1 MSEMDVSMAVIQ
13 LRRTTVTDRT
23 MLTPHDYDI
32 IVLDEPSTSY
42 GVPKYQDVQPYPV
55 KKRTTV
61 GGHGVGST
69 VIKLP
74 SFRINDLSTSLAE
87 SVLNELAVKTRS
99 NFRRAVAIPLWD
111 DEGPSSSGRIAPGT
125 VLMCAPVQ
133 AKDRLTYPYA
143 RLENL
148 ARLVNMCMQTPEN
161 LDLQTRHMILRIEEW
176 LAHSQRLN
184 PHFLASLFLRPS
196 ARSRVIKCSHNPA
209 YVGIEI
215 EGCLRNVSCS
225 VRSVSSSV
233 DLDEKV
239 RYGNLC
245 RVEMI
250 TYDKYNTFV
259 MNPLFDSGLGL
270 VDDEDPGYFIAAAP
284 IRAVRTSSRTSIS
297 SDDWSKHYPLHRAAY
312 VGDAA
317 AIEAL
322 VALGVDVNQ
331 ADRDTW
337 TPLHYAA
344 FYEHL
349 DAMRALLNSGNA
361 NVNAQNKGGAT
372 ALHFAA
378 LNGNAYLVELL
389 LSHPGI
395 DMNLRNREGNR
406 AVELCKDVPKRAWQD
421 VAKLLL
427 NWKTIEKIQV
437 DFLAAGN
444 VMVQLTEG
452 AETSAARILA
462 EIGRELKMEPSM
474 LSLFALWVCS
484 DSLSLQLKPDH
495 KPLAHLNVKKW
506 RAKVDKWTEQ
516 ENSRE
521 KPRLVMRRSAHASLE
536 AEIKASNN
544 EFGLSLLYDEARQ
557 NFLKGYYPCK
567 EKDTIYLA
575 AVSTR
580 ILYGNSTKLSD
591 KLDPHCIFPAHLL
604 ISKEKVAEMKS
615 RISKALKDVKSTNV
629 AHLQQEFLACCRQF
643 RTYGST
649 FFISEVYMSQPHTSH
664 LRAHCGVNDYG
675 LHLISSVSMVLV
687 ASYDL
692 RELKWSY
699 DNGKPFLEVYAR
711 AHRHQ
716 MTIRTPQA
724 AYIYMLLSKLCGQRL
739 GKTSTNELR

>member
-1 MSEMDVSMAVIQ
+1 MDVSMAIIQ
-13 LRRTTVTDRT
+13 LRRTAVMDRR
-23 MLTPHDYDI
+23 MLSPHDYDV

-42 GVPKYQDVQPYPV
+42 SVPKYQDVQPYPV

-61 GGHGVGST
+61 GGHRVGST

-74 SFRINDLSTSLAE
+74 SFRITDLSASLVD
-87 SVLNELAVKTRS
+87 SVLTELVVKTRTT
-99 NFRRAVAIPLWD
+99 FRRAVAIPLWD
-111 DEGPSSSGRIAPGT
+111 DAGPSSSSRIAPGT

-133 AKDRLTYPYA
+133 AKDRLTYPYG

-184 PHFLASLFLRPS
+184 PHFLASLFLRPC
-196 ARSRVIKCSHNPA
+196 ARSRVIRCSHNPA
-209 YVGIEI
+209 YVGHEI
-215 EGCLRNVSCS
+215 EGCLRNVSGS

-259 MNPLFDSGLGL
+259 MNPLFDSGLGST
-270 VDDEDPGYFIAAAP
+270 DDEEIGYFIAAAP
-284 IRAVRTSSRTSIS
+284 RRAVRTSSKTSVG

-317 AIEAL
+317 TIEAL
-322 VALGVDVNQ
+322 VALGVEVNQ
-331 ADRDTW
+331 ADRDSW

-349 DAMRALLNSGNA
+349 DAMRALLNSGSA

-395 DMNLRNREGNR
+395 DMNLRNRDGNR
-406 AVELCKDVPKRAWQD
+406 AVDLCKDVPKKAWQD

-427 NWKTIEKIQV
+427 NWKKIEKIQV
-437 DFLAAGN
+437 DFLNAGN

-452 AETSAARILA
+452 ADTTAGAILA
-462 EIGRELKMEPSM
+462 EIGRELNIEPTT
-474 LSLFALWVCS
+474 LKLFALWVCS

-506 RAKVDKWTEQ
+506 RAKVDKWTDQ

-521 KPRLVMRRSAHASLE
+521 KPRLVMRRSAHASL
-536 AEIKASNN
+536 
-544 EFGLSLLYDEARQ
+544 
-557 NFLKGYYPCK
+557 
-567 EKDTIYLA
+567 A
-575 AVSTR
+575 A
-580 ILYGNSTKLSD
+580 
-591 KLDPHCIFPAHLL
+591 
-604 ISKEKVAEMKS
+604 
-615 RISKALKDVKSTNV
+615 
-629 AHLQQEFLACCRQF
+629 
-643 RTYGST
+643 
-649 FFISEVYMSQPHTSH
+649 
-664 LRAHCGVNDYG
+664 
-675 LHLISSVSMVLV
+675 
-687 ASYDL
+687 
-692 RELKWSY
+692 ELK
-699 DNGKPFLEVYAR
+699 V
-711 AHRHQ
+711 
-716 MTIRTPQA
+716 
-724 AYIYMLLSKLCGQRL
+724 
-739 GKTSTNELR
+739 